1 MRLGCHGL
9 RPDVRFQTR
18 RERPARVGA
27 IQVGLARVAEPEIL
41 TMCFEFE
48 WLYWAQLAQERE
60 REENEKARQTRET
73 VPQPAPTREQQ
84 ERPVPAHA

>member
-1 MRLGCHGL
+1 MEE
-9 RPDVRFQTR
+9 V
-18 RERPARVGA
+18 
-27 IQVGLARVAEPEIL
+27 

-73 VPQPAPTREQQ
+73 VPQLAPTREQQ

>member
-9 RPDVRFQTR
+9 RPDVASNNNKKSWNQCVTH
-18 RERPARVGA
+18 ESM
-27 IQVGLARVAEPEIL
+27 EEL